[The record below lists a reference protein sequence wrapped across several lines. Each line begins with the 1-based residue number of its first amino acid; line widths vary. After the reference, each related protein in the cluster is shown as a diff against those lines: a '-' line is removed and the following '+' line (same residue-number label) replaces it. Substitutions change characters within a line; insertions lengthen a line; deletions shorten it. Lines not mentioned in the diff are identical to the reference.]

1 MQNNTPDSLSLPGV
15 LEEITGI
22 NPVKDYAAFACADS
36 AGVMLKSTSR
46 LSSATELITWAS
58 GVTKPVK

>member
-15 LEEITGI
+15 LEEITERIPG
-22 NPVKDYAAFACADS
+22 KAYAAFACADS

-46 LSSATELITWAS
+46 LSSETELIT
-58 GVTKPVK
+58 